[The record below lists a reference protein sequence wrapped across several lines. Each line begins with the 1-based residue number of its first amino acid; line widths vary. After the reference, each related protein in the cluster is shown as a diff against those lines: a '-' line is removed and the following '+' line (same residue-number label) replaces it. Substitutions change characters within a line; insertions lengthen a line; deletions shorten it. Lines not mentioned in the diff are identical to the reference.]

1 MRKKFFVIWGAT
13 ETSSARLEYYDN
25 EKKFRLGLVA
35 KKSILLS
42 ACFNINKKSD
52 LKHKFTIALYTRDD
66 YFAIVADDEE
76 QQNEWLKI
84 LLEQQRASGDGR
96 PIPHFGESLVFVF

>member
-13 ETSSARLEYYDN
+13 NTTSARLEYYDN
-25 EKKFRLGLVA
+25 EKKFRLGLEA

-42 ACFNINKKSD
+42 TCFNINRKSD
-52 LKHKFTIALYTRDD
+52 MKNKYVIALYTRDD
-66 YFAIVADDEE
+66 YFAIVTEDEE
-76 QQNEWLKI
+76 QQNEWLRV

-96 PIPHFGESLVFVF
+96 PIPHFGE